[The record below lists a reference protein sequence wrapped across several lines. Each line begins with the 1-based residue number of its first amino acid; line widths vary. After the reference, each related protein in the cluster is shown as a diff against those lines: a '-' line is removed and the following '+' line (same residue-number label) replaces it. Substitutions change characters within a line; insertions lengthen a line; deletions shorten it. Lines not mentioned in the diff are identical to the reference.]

1 MCKSS
6 AFTQTHTS
14 IKYLIESEYFQKSR
28 RTCMESTPRWPTT
41 GTGLTTQSNRTEEEN
56 FVTRGNFA
64 AFKKNTIGDGGSTA
78 L

>member
-1 MCKSS
+1 
-6 AFTQTHTS
+6 
-14 IKYLIESEYFQKSR
+14 
-28 RTCMESTPRWPTT
+28 MESTPRWPNT

-56 FVTRGNFA
+56 FATRGNFA